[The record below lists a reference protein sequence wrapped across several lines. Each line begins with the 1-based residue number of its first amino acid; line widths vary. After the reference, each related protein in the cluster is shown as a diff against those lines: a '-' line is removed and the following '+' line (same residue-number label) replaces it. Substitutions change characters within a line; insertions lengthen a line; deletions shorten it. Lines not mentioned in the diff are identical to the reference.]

1 MYLFAY
7 LFCMQVCIHRER
19 LSVFAKKC
27 RQGVVPE
34 RVHLHA
40 LVVKCRN
47 NFKILNN
54 TLLKYL
60 N

>member
-1 MYLFAY
+1 
-7 LFCMQVCIHRER
+7 MQVCIHRER

-54 TLLKYL
+54 TLLK
-60 N
+60 